1 VSNQLAELIFREG
14 NYKELCKTLA
24 GSLADDLHSEFI
36 EALLK
41 GGEGLESAQRD
52 GYLKVYCVGIIHNIW
67 GKKDR
72 HKQNENGQ
80 TSPLFVYANTSVL
93 NNGYVYGFKN
103 EPHIDS
109 IDSTIF
115 DKPIVSKYWKT
126 EEYDFTYDYKY
137 TKAEK
142 IIEKEKDHPDPLRM
156 YKARVFYYSYI
167 KYKNASEFS
176 RKSGIPYKN
185 VVLTCRE
192 FKRFLKNKL
201 KI

>member
-1 VSNQLAELIFREG
+1 MSNQLAELIFREG
-14 NYKELCKTLA
+14 TYKDLCKKLA
-24 GSLADDLHSEFI
+24 GSLGEDLHSEFI

-41 GGEGLESAQRD
+41 GGEGLESAKRD

-72 HKQNENGQ
+72 HKQNENGS
-80 TSPLFVYANTSVL
+80 TSPLYVYANSNVTEFD
-93 NNGYVYGFKN
+93 NYI
-103 EPHIDS
+103 E
-109 IDSTIF
+109 ST
-115 DKPIVSKYWKT
+115 
-126 EEYDFTYDYKY
+126 EYDFTYDYKY

-142 IIEKEKDHPDPLRM
+142 IIEKEREHADPLRM

-201 KI
+201 KL